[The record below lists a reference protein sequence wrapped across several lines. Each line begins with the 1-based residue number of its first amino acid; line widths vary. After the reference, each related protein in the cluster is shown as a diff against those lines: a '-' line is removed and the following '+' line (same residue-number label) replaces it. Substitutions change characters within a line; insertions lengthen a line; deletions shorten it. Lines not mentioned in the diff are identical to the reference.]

1 VTTAGPEV
9 ARISIR
15 RQQFVIGRPIELDEA
30 SPRISAV
37 EYAVGAVA
45 GEVVNGLRV
54 FASRHRID
62 LDRVEAVA
70 TGELQHGLTYLE
82 VVGEGGQPRIARVRL
97 KVFVAT
103 ADEPGVRRLWDALI
117 SKLPFRT
124 RGQLLSASGPGA
136 TASASA
142 PDARSKFVW
151 PVRRRRER
159 LCSKAN
165 PWRSSSRGVPTGRD
179 PWSPAKIIPGVQ
191 VATYDVGGNQAMQQS
206 ALRVHGARDEDEK
219 FAIDGTTVNWPGG
232 GGGSRRIAKS

>member
-124 RGQLLSASGPGA
+124 RGQLLSSILRAETKVG
-136 TASASA
+136 
-142 PDARSKFVW
+142 
-151 PVRRRRER
+151 VR
-159 LCSKAN
+159 
-165 PWRSSSRGVPTGRD
+165 PGRD
-179 PWSPAKIIPGVQ
+179 CLGERAGRSIEVR
-191 VATYDVGGNQAMQQS
+191 VAG
-206 ALRVHGARDEDEK
+206 E
-219 FAIDGTTVNWPGG
+219 TTTRTVVFEGKPVE
-232 GGGSRRIAKS
+232 IKL